1 MLYLL
6 QFISDYNGEDR
17 FMTRIGVGGLLNMDK
32 LKQAH
37 VVLSDIA
44 LFHSHGQRRR
54 EEDDH
59 RYYLNAMHETL
70 RGWDNERCPQVRS

>member
-1 MLYLL
+1 
-6 QFISDYNGEDR
+6 
-17 FMTRIGVGGLLNMDK
+17 MTRIGVGGLLNMDK

-59 RYYLNAMHETL
+59 RYKYSDMSSWGGMGYGNMITGMWPLGGGM
-70 RGWDNERCPQVRS
+70 